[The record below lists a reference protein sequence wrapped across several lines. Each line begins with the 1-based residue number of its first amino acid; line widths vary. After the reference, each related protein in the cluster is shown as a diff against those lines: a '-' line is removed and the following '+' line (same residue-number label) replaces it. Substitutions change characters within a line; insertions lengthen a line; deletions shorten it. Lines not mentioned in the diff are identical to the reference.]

1 VHGYVDLLH
10 IEKAFSALAGHSRA
24 LATAAISGLC
34 LKTVYAT
41 MELVAAALP
50 AGEVE
55 RTLRQLDASPQLAP
69 ALFHTLK
76 GEYCMVAK
84 IFTDY
89 LHLQGPV
96 YWFFYLE
103 NQTFNALARYYLQH
117 RKFIEEEVP
126 EDLNTLQPV

>member
-1 VHGYVDLLH
+1 MHGYVDLLH

-24 LATAAISGLC
+24 
-34 LKTVYAT
+34 
-41 MELVAAALP
+41 
-50 AGEVE
+50 
-55 RTLRQLDASPQLAP
+55 LAP

-96 YWFFYLE
+96 YRFFYLE
-103 NQTFNALARYYLQH
+103 NQTLNALARYYLQH
-117 RKFIEEEVP
+117 RKFIDEEVP